1 MYNKL
6 CLENIRPLTLHDI
19 SPKWADRLYRLPFP
33 LSIQWLRWYFEIKCA
48 SKCVVGEAYDFS
60 SSYIYNCKEC
70 DRFGWKFMLAFITNS
85 YSKLE
90 ENKQLF
96 VKHWDKK
103 HTHK

>member
-1 MYNKL
+1 
-6 CLENIRPLTLHDI
+6 
-19 SPKWADRLYRLPFP
+19 
-33 LSIQWLRWYFEIKCA
+33 
-48 SKCVVGEAYDFS
+48 
-60 SSYIYNCKEC
+60 
-70 DRFGWKFMLAFITNS
+70 MLAFITNS